1 MEKFDT
7 ISELESELL
16 VKERNLNEFQTNFCG
31 FRTKNIIVLKPITYF
46 SFKSATA
53 NAGWIVQN
61 TDDKSY
67 SILPN
72 VTVVKA
78 YNDIFANNTYFG
90 IRYCQTDAPFFMSRD
105 LVEAQLKM
113 QKEKHNFFNDFE
125 EKMKS
130 NMIMFD
136 KNLSFFDSLDS
147 IEFDKSLDKIVKAFR
162 FVEIQDTKK
171 YKDCLYLLVFDKYK
185 QYYAGSAKNLSNRT
199 KKHWNA
205 IMDFGRFSWCGG
217 EYSRINVDTFRMKDN
232 TRIFVCENPQELLK
246 IYLNQVTKDLEK
258 TNTFGIYNFDEMSD
272 LEKAERIVI
281 NNCDTNFCLSD
292 RIPINAKQLTIGDY
306 LQNN

>member
-78 YNDIFANNTYFG
+78 YNDIFANDTYFG
-90 IRYCQTDAPFFMSRD
+90 IRYCQTDAPFFMSRG
-105 LVEAQLKM
+105 LVEKQLKM
-113 QKEKHNFFNDFE
+113 QKDKHNFFNDFE

-171 YKDCLYLLVFDKYK
+171 YINCLYLLVFDKYK
-185 QYYAGSAKNLSNRT
+185 QYYVGSAKTFQIEQKNIGMQLWILADFRGVEENTLELMLTLS
-199 KKHWNA
+199 
-205 IMDFGRFSWCGG
+205 
-217 EYSRINVDTFRMKDN
+217 E
-232 TRIFVCENPQELLK
+232 
-246 IYLNQVTKDLEK
+246 
-258 TNTFGIYNFDEMSD
+258 
-272 LEKAERIVI
+272 
-281 NNCDTNFCLSD
+281 
-292 RIPINAKQLTIGDY
+292 
-306 LQNN
+306 